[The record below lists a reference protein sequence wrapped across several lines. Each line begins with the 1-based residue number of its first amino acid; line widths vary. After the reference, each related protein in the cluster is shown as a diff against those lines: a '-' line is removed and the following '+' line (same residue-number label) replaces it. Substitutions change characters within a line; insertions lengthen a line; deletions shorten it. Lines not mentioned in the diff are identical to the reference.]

1 MNTISYTFSYKPRR
15 HAIQHTTYLPL
26 VQDRG
31 LPAKNLH
38 NEKVLTISR
47 EDLIFF
53 GVPRRIWTAV
63 DGVKGR
69 DSHFDR
75 PCPTFTRIYI
85 SHSYFTFS
93 FLKSRRLRLD
103 FMPFVGHS
111 VGQMKAAIFA
121 VIKELMPILSC
132 ICGGIAHPKRSRA
145 IWQAEKDRRS

>member
-1 MNTISYTFSYKPRR
+1 MDFGKPYRKEKTKNTKAFYTL
-15 HAIQHTTYLPL
+15 ALL
-26 VQDRG
+26 VV
-31 LPAKNLH
+31 PK
-38 NEKVLTISR
+38 
-47 EDLIFF
+47 F
-53 GVPRRIWTAV
+53 GVTSRIRTGV

-75 PCPTFTRIYI
+75 PCPIFTSIYI

-93 FLKSRRLRLD
+93 LLKSRRLRLD

-132 ICGGIAHPKRSRA
+132 ICGA
-145 IWQAEKDRRS
+145 

>member
-53 GVPRRIWTAV
+53 WRPQPDSNRR
-63 DGVKGR
+63 
-69 DSHFDR
+69 
-75 PCPTFTRIYI
+75 
-85 SHSYFTFS
+85 
-93 FLKSRRLRLD
+93 
-103 FMPFVGHS
+103 
-111 VGQMKAAIFA
+111 
-121 VIKELMPILSC
+121 
-132 ICGGIAHPKRSRA
+132 
-145 IWQAEKDRRS
+145 